1 VKQQGE
7 VSAVRPAIAIVR
19 PSAHSLLLRER
30 DNPAAV
36 AAELPAIQEAI
47 TDVLNLIE
55 ADLELDRVRGLG
67 QDEMSA
73 DQRRDLLDAQNWKRT
88 DALVALTRKP

>member
-1 VKQQGE
+1 MSHPYPE
-7 VSAVRPAIAIVR
+7 
-19 PSAHSLLLRER
+19 SAHSLLLRLR
-30 DNPAAV
+30 DSPAAV
-36 AAELPAIQEAI
+36 AAELRAIQEAI
-47 TDVLNLIE
+47 PDVLNLIE

>member
-1 VKQQGE
+1 MSQAYPE
-7 VSAVRPAIAIVR
+7 SAYSVLSR
-19 PSAHSLLLRER
+19 LR
-30 DNPAAV
+30 DSPGAV
-36 AAELPAIQEAI
+36 AAELRAIQDAI
-47 TDVLNLIE
+47 PDVLNLIE

-67 QDEMSA
+67 HDEMSA

>member
-1 VKQQGE
+1 MSHPYPE
-7 VSAVRPAIAIVR
+7 
-19 PSAHSLLLRER
+19 SAHALLLRLR

-36 AAELPAIQEAI
+36 AAELRAIQ
-47 TDVLNLIE
+47 DVIPDLLNLIE
-55 ADLELDRVRGLG
+55 ADLELDRVRGIG

>member
-1 VKQQGE
+1 MSQAYPE
-7 VSAVRPAIAIVR
+7 SAYSVLSR
-19 PSAHSLLLRER
+19 LR
-30 DNPAAV
+30 DNPGAV
-36 AAELPAIQEAI
+36 AAELRTIQEAI
-47 TDVLNLIE
+47 PDVLNLIE

-88 DALVALTRKP
+88 DALVALTRLP

>member
-1 VKQQGE
+1 MSQAYPE
-7 VSAVRPAIAIVR
+7 SAYSVLSR
-19 PSAHSLLLRER
+19 LR
-30 DNPAAV
+30 DNPGAV
-36 AAELPAIQEAI
+36 AAELRAIQEAI
-47 TDVLNLIE
+47 PDILNLIE

>member
-1 VKQQGE
+1 MSQAYPE
-7 VSAVRPAIAIVR
+7 SAYSVLVR
-19 PSAHSLLLRER
+19 LR
-30 DNPAAV
+30 DNPGAV
-36 AAELPAIQEAI
+36 AAELRAIQEAI
-47 TDVLNLIE
+47 PDVLNLIE

-67 QDEMSA
+67 HDEMSA

>member
-1 VKQQGE
+1 MRHPYPE
-7 VSAVRPAIAIVR
+7 
-19 PSAHSLLLRER
+19 SAHSLLMRLR
-30 DNPAAV
+30 DSPAAI
-36 AAELPAIQEAI
+36 AAEVRAIQEAI
-47 TDVLNLIE
+47 PDVLNLIE

>member
-1 VKQQGE
+1 MSQAYPE
-7 VSAVRPAIAIVR
+7 SAYSVLSR
-19 PSAHSLLLRER
+19 LR
-30 DNPAAV
+30 DNPGAV
-36 AAELPAIQEAI
+36 AAELRAIQEAI
-47 TDVLNLIE
+47 PDVLNLIE